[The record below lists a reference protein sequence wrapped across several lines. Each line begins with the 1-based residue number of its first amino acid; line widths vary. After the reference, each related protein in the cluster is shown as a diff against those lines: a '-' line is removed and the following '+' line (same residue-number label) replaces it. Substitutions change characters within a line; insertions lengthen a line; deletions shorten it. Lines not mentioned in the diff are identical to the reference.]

1 MHAKHPERGSIL
13 LLTALSMVVLL
24 GITALAVDASFM
36 YTERNRLAAAADAAA
51 KSAAWELWRGGGANI
66 QAFANREV
74 VAHGF
79 APNPGGD
86 TDVTITIPPDDGLH
100 AGESGYAEVVISR
113 TTSTFFG
120 AILGFANMRPAARA
134 VAGTSNGPNCIV
146 TLAPPGYTPSSL
158 NIGRTTLTMPN
169 CSVASGGNLEGT
181 NPTAD
186 INASGISASSASCTG
201 SYCDN
206 FENVRWSSPPPYD
219 QFDGKMPAIPA
230 LSGCAPAPSFGTIGG
245 GGTCYSSL
253 TVGTNKTITLGA
265 GVTYFTG
272 PVTFGNNSVLQ
283 GSGVTL
289 VLANGASIAT
299 GNNTDIILTA
309 PTSGSY
315 SGIAIYQP
323 KTNANPADFQNSPLF
338 NVNGAVYMP
347 AADVSFRNGLR
358 STSDCV
364 LVVVHSL
371 TINNGN
377 GSFNNACSAFAGS
390 PLLTVSLA
398 E

>member
-1 MHAKHPERGSIL
+1 MHANRPERGSIL

-24 GITALAVDASFM
+24 GITALAIDASFM
-36 YTERNRLAAAADAAA
+36 FTERNRLASAADAAA
-51 KSAAWELWRGGGANI
+51 KSAAWELWRGAGSNL
-66 QAFANREV
+66 QAYANREV
-74 VAHGF
+74 VMHGF

-86 TDVTITIPPDDGLH
+86 TDVTLTIPPDDGLH
-100 AGESGYAEVVISR
+100 AGESGYVEVVVGR

-120 AILGFANMRPAARA
+120 AVLGWTSLRPVARA

-158 NIGRTTLTMPN
+158 TLGNTTLTMPN
-169 CSVASGGNLEGT
+169 CSVAAGGNLEGT
-181 NPTAD
+181 NPNAD
-186 INASGISASSASCTG
+186 INASGITASSASCTG

-219 QFDGKMPAIPA
+219 QFDGKMPAIPT
-230 LSGCAPAPSFGTIGG
+230 LSGCAPAPSFGPIGG

-253 TVGTNKTITLGA
+253 TVGTNKTITLNS

-272 PVTFGNNSVLQ
+272 AVTFGNNSILQ
-283 GSGVTL
+283 GSGVTM
-289 VLANGASIAT
+289 VLADGASITT

-323 KTNANPADFQNSPLF
+323 KTNANSADFRNSPLF

-347 AADVSFRNGLR
+347 AADVSFNNGLD

-364 LVVVHSL
+364 LIVVHSL
-371 TINNGN
+371 SINNGN
-377 GSFNNACSAFAGS
+377 GELNNNCSAFSGS
-390 PLLTVSLA
+390 PLLTVSIA

>member
-1 MHAKHPERGSIL
+1 MDATHSERGSIL

-24 GITALAVDASFM
+24 GILALAIDASFM
-36 YTERNRLAAAADAAA
+36 FTERNRLSAAADAAA
-51 KSAAWELWRGGGANI
+51 KSAAWELWRGGGSDI
-66 QAFANREV
+66 QAYANREV
-74 VAHGF
+74 AVLGF

-86 TDVTITIPPDDGLH
+86 TDVTVTIPPDDGLH
-100 AGESGYAEVVISR
+100 AGEIGYAEVTVSR

-120 AILGFANMRPAARA
+120 TILGFANLRPAARA

-146 TLAPPGYTPSSL
+146 TLAPPGYSPSSL
-158 NIGRTTLTMPN
+158 NLGRTTLTMPN

-219 QFDGKMPAIPA
+219 QFDGKMPAMPS
-230 LSGCAPAPSFGTIGG
+230 LSGCAPAPAFGSIGG

-253 TVGTNKTITLGA
+253 TVGTNRTITLLSGT
-265 GVTYFTG
+265 TYFTG
-272 PVTFGNNSVLQ
+272 AVTFGNNAILQ
-283 GSGVTL
+283 GTGVTL
-289 VLANGASIAT
+289 VLANGSSITT
-299 GNNTDIILTA
+299 GNNTDIVLSA
-309 PTSGSY
+309 PRSGPY
-315 SGIAIYQP
+315 SGVAIYQP
-323 KTNANPADFQNSPLF
+323 KTNTNGADFRNSPLF

-347 AADVSFRNGLR
+347 AADVSFRNGLD

-364 LVVVHSL
+364 LFVVHSL
-371 TINNGN
+371 SIDNGN
-377 GSFNNACSAFAGS
+377 GSLNNACSAFAGS
-390 PLLTVSLA
+390 PLLTVSIA